1 MKFTSAALLV
11 LLSLCCQ
18 DVAVASSSGVGGR
31 SLRQNPTDNSHRS
44 LAGCPGDDEDFSVSF
59 DGDCDY
65 DELKEAVEDIK
76 SGSCNVNTDTLLQN
90 LLGAGN
96 DAQARDKV
104 KQLCR
109 SAVSDTS
116 EGFDFSDITK
126 KGEQFDNEYY
136 EGGTYFNYEIENDS
150 GDHRLKNDAS
160 RINRIY
166 QDEAQSR
173 VIDLPLYLNA
183 FDPDQDGCEI
193 DAAFCC
199 WVQDRQAGDNN
210 GNCGTPY
217 ESQCIDR
224 DPGDNANFCY
234 TDHTRSGA
242 DVQGGFSIFGNVL
255 NNQENIEGAIHCHG
269 FAWGPDEN
277 DVSNIYKGNN
287 LFYVSLYDHMHQRGY
302 VRNAP
307 GSAMCGCAENMAVV
321 TRADCTEIE
330 ADQTYT
336 FNYSGSFQSVLSKV
350 KKVRFNAC
358 QGANNRNND
367 LEAYYKRLVNE
378 GKQTQA
384 NLEKLQKTLV
394 GAEAGK
400 CNQAIV
406 NFMASKGISRSNG
419 ANSISE
425 NTITP
430 DMIIVDESEP
440 KIFEVVDNDY
450 EWEKASN
457 TAGKSM
463 PLVAYDVTEDFAEK
477 GTEEEEK
484 PEKPSKDDDDEQS
497 VTMTDEEAELVFQAE
512 EAAAAENYSEDEV
525 EEGEALDED
534 LKQDGATCKL
544 AGECESGLCKEQ
556 KCEQLDI
563 ASDNNGEEEDMF
575 SIGGIGATSSNK
587 GGVNNTGDWW

>member
-1 MKFTSAALLV
+1 
-11 LLSLCCQ
+11 
-18 DVAVASSSGVGGR
+18 
-31 SLRQNPTDNSHRS
+31 
-44 LAGCPGDDEDFSVSF
+44 
-59 DGDCDY
+59 
-65 DELKEAVEDIK
+65 
-76 SGSCNVNTDTLLQN
+76 
-90 LLGAGN
+90 
-96 DAQARDKV
+96 
-104 KQLCR
+104 
-109 SAVSDTS
+109 
-116 EGFDFSDITK
+116 
-126 KGEQFDNEYY
+126 
-136 EGGTYFNYEIENDS
+136 
-150 GDHRLKNDAS
+150 
-160 RINRIY
+160 
-166 QDEAQSR
+166 
-173 VIDLPLYLNA
+173 
-183 FDPDQDGCEI
+183 
-193 DAAFCC
+193 
-199 WVQDRQAGDNN
+199 
-210 GNCGTPY
+210 
-217 ESQCIDR
+217 
-224 DPGDNANFCY
+224 
-234 TDHTRSGA
+234 
-242 DVQGGFSIFGNVL
+242 
-255 NNQENIEGAIHCHG
+255 
-269 FAWGPDEN
+269 
-277 DVSNIYKGNN
+277 VSNIYKGNN

-525 EEGEALDED
+525 DEGEALDED

-544 AGECESGLCKEQ
+544 AGECVSGLCEDQ